1 MFLKAYKVRIEIK
14 NYMAKKMEKKETSLG
29 LNENTEAL
37 LAYLLTW
44 LTGIIFYLLEKKSK
58 FVKFHALQSTITFL
72 ALQIVGMFFSLIPI
86 FGIFL
91 AGIVGLI
98 TVIAWIVCMIKA
110 YQGEWFKL
118 PVAGELAEK
127 KIKSK

>member
-1 MFLKAYKVRIEIK
+1 MP
-14 NYMAKKMEKKETSLG
+14 KKEKKTSLG

-44 LTGIIFYLLEKKSK
+44 LTGIIFYLLEKKSR

-98 TVIAWIVCMIKA
+98 TIIAWIVCMIKA

-127 KIKSK
+127 KIKTK

>member
-1 MFLKAYKVRIEIK
+1 MPR
-14 NYMAKKMEKKETSLG
+14 KKEVKKKTSLG
-29 LNENTEAL
+29 LDENLEAL

-44 LTGIIFYLLEKKSK
+44 LTGIIFYLLEKESK
-58 FVKFHALQSTITFL
+58 FVKFHALQSTIAFL
-72 ALQIVGMFFSLIPI
+72 ALQIAGMFFGLIPI
-86 FGIFL
+86 FGFFF
-91 AGIVGLI
+91 AGIIGLI
-98 TVIAWIVCMIKA
+98 TIIAWIVCMIKA

>member
-1 MFLKAYKVRIEIK
+1 MP
-14 NYMAKKMEKKETSLG
+14 KKEEKKTSLG
-29 LNENTEAL
+29 LDENLEAL

-58 FVKFHALQSTITFL
+58 FVKFHAMQSTIAFL
-72 ALQIVGMFFSLIPI
+72 ALQIVGMAVSIIPFF
-86 FGIFL
+86 GVFL
-91 AGIVGLI
+91 AGIIGLI
-98 TVIAWIVCMIKA
+98 TIIAWLVCMIKA

-118 PVAGELAEK
+118 PVAGELVEK

>member
-1 MFLKAYKVRIEIK
+1 MPR
-14 NYMAKKMEKKETSLG
+14 KKEVKKKTSLG
-29 LNENTEAL
+29 LDENLEAL

-58 FVKFHALQSTITFL
+58 FVKFHALQSTIAFL
-72 ALQIVGMFFSLIPI
+72 ALQIAGMFFSLIPI
-86 FGIFL
+86 FGFFF
-91 AGIVGLI
+91 AGIIGLI
-98 TVIAWIVCMIKA
+98 TIIAWIVCMIKA